1 MKVKTVEE
9 RRELLEAKR
18 NGKNESVQGRG
29 KEGGG
34 GKEEEREREGGG
46 ARVGGRGR
54 KSKKFKIELF
64 SIWNTK
70 DTKEVWIISAKFWQ
84 GSG

>member
-1 MKVKTVEE
+1 MKVKTGEE

-18 NGKNESVQGRG
+18 NGGVGRR
-29 KEGGG
+29 GGG